1 MVMNPLDDKNDNVQD
16 PSSSLEDRFDE
27 KHGVIDDYQTE
38 EDSSLVLTDDTMAE
52 DDYDVT
58 APGEAEELADD
69 VIEDETTGDP
79 LPDRY
84 ADEDVV

>member
-1 MVMNPLDDKNDNVQD
+1 MVMNPLDDKNDNVHD
-16 PSSSLEDRFDE
+16 PNSSLEDRFDE
-27 KHGVIDDYQTE
+27 KHGVLDDHQTE
-38 EDSSLVLTDDTMAE
+38 DDSNLGLADDTMVE

>member
-1 MVMNPLDDKNDNVQD
+1 MNPLDDKNDNVQD

-27 KHGVIDDYQTE
+27 KHGVLDDHQTE
-38 EDSSLVLTDDTMAE
+38 EDSNLGLADDTMVE